1 MVAWDAEDPPLILR
15 HRAHNYG
22 KEKIKLIDILQNL
35 PMDKKSALNMNKRN
49 GVIILPCCFP
59 RIP

>member
-1 MVAWDAEDPPLILR
+1 MVVWDAEDPALILR

-22 KEKIKLIDILQNL
+22 TEKMKLIDILQNL
-35 PMDKKSALNMNKRN
+35 PMDKNTLNMNKRN
-49 GVIILPCCFP
+49 GVTILPCCFP